1 MKLRLLHRGD
11 EIRVFL
17 EHKKRLL
24 GSSNPRLLEPVSP
37 PPFVEEGGLLS
48 ARKPFCGALF
58 AEGGGHFI
66 LFYTRLRVAALIKIL
81 LFGAII
87 HHARMCDLGLL
98 LGVTR
103 GHDFIRHIKYSVRQ
117 ALFRNCGDTPFI
129 RKT

>member
-1 MKLRLLHRGD
+1 MRCGSFSSIKRGSWAVVTHDRL
-11 EIRVFL
+11 
-17 EHKKRLL
+17 
-24 GSSNPRLLEPVSP
+24 SQ
-37 PPFVEEGGLLS
+37 FVEEGGLLS

-87 HHARMCDLGLL
+87 HHARMSDLGLL

-103 GHDFIRHIKYSVRQ
+103 GHDFIRHIKYSARQ
-117 ALFRNCGDTPFI
+117 ALFRNWGDTPFI